1 MAFELKD
8 IKAAHTKVKT
18 GADFAQYIHDLKELG
33 VQKYD
38 TYVSNGRT
46 FYYGANDF
54 QVKTKPNYADF
65 NIANIS
71 DKDRFK
77 HYLKNHQRGQT
88 DYPTFCGHCAQTGV
102 EKWTV
107 DMVAMTCTYFDKNEN
122 IMLAEEISNP
132 L

>member
-8 IKAAHTKVKT
+8 IKAAHAKVKS
-18 GADFAQYIHDLKELG
+18 GADFAQYIQDLKELG
-33 VQKYD
+33 VKKYD
-38 TYVSNGRT
+38 TYVINGRT
-46 FYYGANDF
+46 FYYGDNDF
-54 QVKTKPNYADF
+54 QVKTKPNYADL

-88 DYPTFCGHCAQTGV
+88 DYPTFCSHCAQTGV

-107 DMVAMTCTYFDKNEN
+107 DMASMTCTYFDKQANV
-122 IMLAEEISNP
+122 MLEEEIATIN
-132 L
+132 